1 MLVEMVYLSLKNF
14 LLIVYLHDGAIDFD
28 SCHLSS
34 GKVSIEK
41 VVNLSTDG
49 VDILFIVVII
59 IKCISDKV
67 VNHVPFSF
75 CKELLHV
82 CGLVG
87 VHTIGTL

>member
-28 SCHLSS
+28 SCHWSS
-34 GKVSIEK
+34 GRVCIEQ

-49 VDILFIVVII
+49 IHILFIVIII

-75 CKELLHV
+75 SKELLHFG
-82 CGLVG
+82 GLG
-87 VHTIGTL
+87 DGHTIGTL